1 MSDCGNVQKSF
12 VKPEIQDEDTK
23 EKQKVVISGVQISDI
38 AAVKIKH
45 FCKVDGKLADDYGLK
60 ISVVKDG
67 CSGNSYT
74 MDLGPIKES
83 VADGDKLFTKDG
95 ATIIVAKLSYM
106 FVLGSIL
113 DYKESLL
120 ASGFELRNPN
130 VTGSC
135 SCGSSVSFK

>member
-1 MSDCGNVQKSF
+1 MSDCGNVQKTF
-12 VKPEIQDEDTK
+12 VKPEIQSDAE
-23 EKQKVVISGVQISDI
+23 KVVQKKTIIGIEISDK
-38 AAVKIKH
+38 AAEKIKH
-45 FCKVDGKLADDYGLK
+45 FCEIDGKNATEFGLK

-67 CSGNSYT
+67 CSGNSYA
-74 MDLGPIKES
+74 MDLAS
-83 VADGDKLFTKDG
+83 VAEAKENGDKFFEKNG
-95 ATIIVAKLSYM
+95 AIVMVAKLSYM
-106 FVLGSIL
+106 FVTGSIL